1 MPEPV
6 AAERTGGARDR
17 IEAAGADFHR
27 RVAAS
32 FAEQAAA
39 APELWVRIDG
49 DGDADLVEE
58 RVLRAVTD
66 RWPELGPVPGAGQ

>member
-1 MPEPV
+1 MAGSIGPTGLIPGV
-6 AAERTGGARDR
+6 ATPDDLAAAAET
-17 IEAAGADFHR
+17 
-27 RVAAS
+27 

-66 RWPELGPVPGAGQ
+66 RWPELGPVPGAGE